1 MIIQQLTDRVFVC
14 TDVVEDWAVMYKTA
28 ELFRSVT
35 ADATVDI
42 TEYVY
47 KQQVLDTVRR
57 NVEHLLSTEAIQNR
71 IQLHVAMECAEP
83 QVAEAPVVAVFVA
96 NFGTAYTAV
105 IKDGEK
111 ILNIDIKNNSA
122 VFVRD
127 ADKVMIG
134 YPDSTTRCCI
144 YINWI
149 LTAQ

>member
-1 MIIQQLTDRVFVC
+1 MIIEQLTPNVFVC
-14 TDVVEDWAVMYKTA
+14 SPVIEDWAVMYKTT
-28 ELFRSVT
+28 ELFRSVR
-35 ADATVDI
+35 ADARVDI

-47 KQQVLDTVRR
+47 KQQVLDVVRR

-71 IQLHVAMECAEP
+71 IQLQVHTECTEP
-83 QVAEAPVVAVFVA
+83 QAAPTPITAIFVA

-111 ILNIDIKNNSA
+111 ILNIDVKNNSA

-127 ADKVMIG
+127 ADGVMIG

-144 YINWI
+144 YIDWI